1 MIYYSRLGNM
11 GLSVCK
17 MQYEDFDKIVETLK
31 FPTPQG
37 MVLNHQMLLG
47 PKFLRGVTLQGAMP
61 SLTFVFS
68 SSPFM
73 QPSDPKKVNYTL
85 AASVVPLGILS
96 GSLQVNW
103 EKAMLALNL
112 HSVPGYLEEQVGP
125 TNFEA
130 KCAGFTDRMSVTLKA
145 SRFSAAVET
154 LGKVNERTYA
164 GASLSARMNPDA
176 RSPINA
182 AVRVGHRLNDKFD
195 TELCFTA
202 DTDRLLSHQLSTMV
216 SNSVQFAMRVS
227 HDLKAYDFD
236 VETGLRILP
245 TEIPVMAS
253 VRADLQGNVGVMAG
267 THIGLCLL
275 SAGYNYDTE
284 QGSSFGLT
292 LDFS

>member
-1 MIYYSRLGNM
+1 ME
-11 GLSVCK
+11 
-17 MQYEDFDKIVETLK
+17 YEDFDKIVETLQ

-47 PKFLRGVTLQGAMP
+47 PKFMRGVALQGGMMP
-61 SLTFVFS
+61 SLTFAFS

-73 QPSDPKKVNYTL
+73 EPADPKKVNYTL

-96 GSLQVNW
+96 GNLQVNW
-103 EKAMLALNL
+103 EKAMIALGLN
-112 HSVPGYLEEQVGP
+112 SVPGYLEEQIG
-125 TNFEA
+125 TTDFTA

-145 SRFSAAVET
+145 SRFNAAVQA
-154 LGKVNERTYA
+154 LGKVNENTYA
-164 GASLSARMNPDA
+164 GASLSARLNPEA
-176 RSPINA
+176 TSPLNA
-182 AVRVGHRLNDKFD
+182 AVRLGYRLNDQYD

-202 DTDRLLSHQLSTMV
+202 DSDRLLSHQMSTMV
-216 SNSVQFAMRVS
+216 AKNVQFAMRVS

-253 VRADLQGNVGVMAG
+253 VRADLQGNVGVLAG
-267 THIGLCLL
+267 THVGLCLV
-275 SAGYNYDTE
+275 SAGFNYDVE
-284 QGSSFGLT
+284 QGSSFGLI